1 MSFLGDV
8 KKQSELQQ
16 NFASLSLFRKAIV
29 NRDVT
34 LPDGSKWRQI
44 LKSAANKHLWQGER
58 SNTAL
63 FECIEVPGS
72 EEIDA

>member
-8 KKQSELQQ
+8 KKQSELQRK
-16 NFASLSLFRKAIV
+16 FASLNLFRRAVV

-44 LKSAANKHLWQGER
+44 LKSAANKYLWQGER
-58 SNTAL
+58 SSTVL
-63 FECIEVPGS
+63 FECIEVLS
-72 EEIDA
+72 AE